1 MKINYILLAALGCLM
16 YTIPS
21 RAQTNPITNGS
32 FENWNTIPNSG
43 GAMDPANWRS
53 FNQYTVNGN
62 IAGISQSPDVYRGF
76 YSLQIT
82 PLKSASLN
90 DTLTSGIMS
99 GYPGIDPF
107 DLAFSWTGSGFS
119 NPEQKIYG
127 YYKYTPDTSFA
138 DSAYLILY
146 ATGTGNLWGYHTFT
160 PSATYKLF
168 EVTATGNP
176 TATTNLSIVFY
187 YRSNNTLAVPKG
199 KLLVDELSTD
209 NPNGIEKKAGREEV
223 RAYPNPAGTT
233 LYIPVPDHLQNKRPA
248 LRLTTSQGKL
258 ITDGF
263 DYTFATAESIVFT
276 RKNLPAGIY
285 VATLYTE
292 SGEQYHFTVVLQ

>member
-1 MKINYILLAALGCLM
+1 MKTSYSQLAALGCFM
-16 YTIPS
+16 CTIS
-21 RAQTNPITNGS
+21 LRAQTNPITNGS
-32 FENWNTIPNSG
+32 FESWNTIPNSG

-107 DLAFSWTGSGFS
+107 DLSFSWTGSGFS

-127 YYKYTPDTSFA
+127 YYKYTPDTAFA

-160 PSATYKLF
+160 PAATYSLF

-176 TATTNLSIVFY
+176 TATSNLSMVFY

-199 KLLVDELSTD
+199 KLLIDELSTD
-209 NPNGIEKKAGREEV
+209 NPNSIEKKTGREQV
-223 RAYPNPAGTT
+223 QAYPNPAENTV
-233 LYIPVPDHLQNKRPA
+233 YISVPENLKNKRPA
-248 LRLTTSQGKL
+248 LRLTTAQGKL
-258 ITDGF
+258 ITVGF
-263 DYTFATAESIVFT
+263 DYSFTGAQSMVFT
-276 RKNLPAGIY
+276 RKNLPAGMY

-292 SGEQYHFTVVLQ
+292 NGEECHFTVVLQ

>member
-1 MKINYILLAALGCLM
+1 MKTSYILLAALGCFM

-32 FENWNTIPNSG
+32 FENWNTIPNTG
-43 GAMDPANWRS
+43 GAMDPTNWRS
-53 FNQYTVNGN
+53 FNQYTANGN
-62 IAGISQSPDVYRGF
+62 IAAISQSPDVYRGF

-99 GYPGIDPF
+99 GNPGIDPF
-107 DLAFSWTGSGFS
+107 DLSFSWTGSGFS

-127 YYKYTPDTSFA
+127 YYKYTPDSAFA

-146 ATGTGNLWGYHTFT
+146 AAGTGNLWGYHTFT
-160 PSATYKLF
+160 PASTYTLF

-176 TATTNLSIVFY
+176 VATTNLSMVFY

-199 KLLVDELSTD
+199 KLLIDELSTD
-209 NPNGIEKKAGREEV
+209 NPNSVAKKAGREEV
-223 RAYPNPAGTT
+223 QAYPNPAENNV
-233 LYIPVPDHLQNKRPA
+233 YISVPENLKNKRPA
-248 LRLTTSQGKL
+248 LRLTTTQGKL

-263 DYTFATAESIVFT
+263 DYSFTGTESMVFT
-276 RKNLPAGIY
+276 RKDLPAGMY

-292 SGEQYHFTVVLQ
+292 SGEECHFTVVLQ